1 MIERSVD
8 PISIDVSALVQKSV
22 ASLYSNLVTR
32 PTGRAVRQ
40 AIEQQLSLGE
50 AVAVS
55 LIDFTEVRI
64 LDFSCADEV
73 VAKLVMRYLDSDRPR
88 NAYFLFR
95 AVGELHTHAVEEVL
109 KRQSLAAVCDV
120 GAGRFQLLGS
130 VTPEELELW
139 ERVEVGGIGRLD
151 DLARE
156 MTPRPDGALDSLTR
170 RRLVFRDAD
179 GGIRALSTLVEAA

>member
-1 MIERSVD
+1 MIERWAD
-8 PISIDVSALVQKSV
+8 PISIDVSALVQRSV

-40 AIEQQLSLGE
+40 AIEQQLSLGDE
-50 AVAVS
+50 AAVS

-130 VTPEELELW
+130 TTPAELELW
-139 ERVEVGGIGRLD
+139 ERVEASGIKRVHE
-151 DLARE
+151 LARE
-156 MTPRPDGALDSLTR
+156 MAPPPDEALESLTR
-170 RRLVFRDAD
+170 RRLVFRDAED
-179 GGIRALSTLVEAA
+179 GVRALSALVEAA